1 MKHEKW
7 LLLATSCA
15 AAAFSGS
22 AAPLVLSGT
31 GHSLEVRPDLPGGD
45 QYPFVGLQAGVQS
58 LLAFEFFYDSA
69 TAPTTLTDTFARY
82 VFPGNGS
89 TFVLDGRSVEATSL
103 EIAITHTFSG
113 DTLVDVTM
121 RSSLHEM
128 SANVGF
134 YGSGFLPLT
143 VPTSF
148 NPFAFPVE
156 IGANSD
162 LNTFLVPVV
171 MGTADTIAITP
182 APGAAGLLGA
192 VVLGLRRRR

>member
-162 LNTFLVPVV
+162 LNTFLVPIV